1 MFPPVFNTPTVYAL
15 TMPAT
20 VEKKRIRKAKEQA
33 RLKNK
38 RGKVLTG
45 RKLKEREKQ
54 LKKSE
59 KKASKK
65 GGISATN
72 Q

>member
-1 MFPPVFNTPTVYAL
+1 MV
-15 TMPAT
+15 AT

-45 RKLKEREKQ
+45 RKLKDREKQ

-59 KKASKK
+59 KKAFRK